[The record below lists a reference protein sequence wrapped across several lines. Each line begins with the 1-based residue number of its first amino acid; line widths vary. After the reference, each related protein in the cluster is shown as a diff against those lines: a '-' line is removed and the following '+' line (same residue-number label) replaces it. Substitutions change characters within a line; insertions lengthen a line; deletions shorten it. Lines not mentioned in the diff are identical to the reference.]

1 MIHAFQV
8 FNCEQQGK
16 IDFLSISIQENSIVI
31 TLESGDYPQVNIE
44 YSQVERCCLIK
55 CKETGNEKLVENM
68 DFLTVFCDD
77 LSGILIEQNAM
88 MYVFE
93 IHLNVQS
100 IGSQVFA
107 CLEMSLNLRNQKI
120 QIREF
125 TLDFYSL
132 EQINSLLA
140 LIDPESLA
148 GVSLKLQPS
157 RFVKSLDEII
167 LLEQWKEFKNV
178 QFSST
183 TNTLPRNEL
192 IVIKKTL
199 LTSQVFKLIGIYY
212 EEIDISLLDEIF
224 GHPTQ
229 LTNQYGTIRA
239 IRVPDTKRD
248 VLTVTVYPNNCIV
261 FAREK
266 CRPEFK
272 SEQLRKKMFE
282 LALNCEG
289 PFLKVLMNPLIM
301 NNLSSYL
308 GFVDIQALRKT
319 SSGIRKCIDYI
330 KPDPEIS
337 KLMIKSKN
345 FVRVDVQMS
354 FQDKASPLYIQ
365 YEEVDPGCLVNEKL
379 VKQGIFLT
387 LLNDIEANFRHQEAP
402 LEELNLDLYS
412 MRYFHGDGRSQPKD
426 HFLDKIGDF
435 LKPKTRL
442 LRVKK
447 LNVIADGEDDLLKT
461 MKWLE
466 PMALETIEVHSLVSD
481 SWKEKIVV
489 DHKFYELNQWIY
501 AKELVMKDFVVP
513 VPFKFQYFIHFVKLD
528 VLVENVSSGDVYELK
543 EELLYSPSFIKFKIE
558 FQTCSIDND
567 DLFNLLGP
575 SYNMEND
582 RLASKRKTWYFQ
594 MPERDRVLHIV
605 YHVDQKI
612 IIFKK
617 VGLEEIPEDV
627 FFGFE
632 EE

>member
-1 MIHAFQV
+1 M
-8 FNCEQQGK
+8 
-16 IDFLSISIQENSIVI
+16 DFLS
-31 TLESGDYPQVNIE
+31 
-44 YSQVERCCLIK
+44 
-55 CKETGNEKLVENM
+55 
-68 DFLTVFCDD
+68 VFCDD

-93 IHLNVQS
+93 IHQIGNVQP
-100 IGSQVFA
+100 IGSQIFT

-120 QIREF
+120 QIREV

-148 GVSLKLQPS
+148 GVFLKLQPS

-183 TNTLPRNEL
+183 TNTLSRNEL

-212 EEIDISLLDEIF
+212 EDIDSFLLDEIF

-229 LTNQYGTIRA
+229 PTNQYGTTRT

-266 CRPEFK
+266 CCPDFYT
-272 SEQLRKKMFE
+272 EQLFNKIIE
-282 LALNCEG
+282 LAQNCEG

-301 NNLSSYL
+301 TNLSSYL
-308 GFVDIQALRKT
+308 DFVDIQALRKT

-365 YEEVDPGCLVNEKL
+365 YEEVDPGCLVNEKF
-379 VKQGIFLT
+379 VKHGMFLT

-412 MRYFHGDGRSQPKD
+412 MRYFHKE
-426 HFLDKIGDF
+426 FLDKIRNF
-435 LKPKTRL
+435 LKPQTGLLSTR
-442 LRVKK
+442 K

-466 PMALETIEVHSLVSD
+466 PVALEIIEVHSLVSD

-501 AKELVMKDFVVP
+501 AKEFVMKDFVIP
-513 VPFKFQYFIHFVKLD
+513 IPFNFQYFIHFVKLD
-528 VLVENVSSGDVYELK
+528 VFVEIISSGDVYELK
-543 EELLYSPSFIKFKIE
+543 EELLYSPSFVKFKIE
-558 FQTCSIDND
+558 FQTRSIDND
-567 DLFNLLGP
+567 DLFNLLGH
-575 SYNMEND
+575 SYHIEND

-612 IIFKK
+612 IFFKK